1 MPFEAPLLREP
12 VLTPPLIGCAAENIE
27 NFVDTEQLNSGFV
40 LFISIQRRASL
51 CNQVRR
57 LNTEQRVTTAAEC

>member
-12 VLTPPLIGCAAENIE
+12 VLTPPLIGCAAENIG

-40 LFISIQRRASL
+40 LFISIQRCASL
-51 CNQVRR
+51 CNQVRH
-57 LNTEQRVTTAAEC
+57 LYTEQRVTTAAEC